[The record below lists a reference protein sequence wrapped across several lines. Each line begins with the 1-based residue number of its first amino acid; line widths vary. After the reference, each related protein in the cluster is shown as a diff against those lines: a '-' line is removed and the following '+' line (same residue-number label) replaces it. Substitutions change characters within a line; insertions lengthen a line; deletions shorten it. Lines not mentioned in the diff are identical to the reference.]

1 MGLFGA
7 TSEADVN
14 DQVGLV
20 ENSISRNVNAI
31 VLASSSSQALNG
43 VITRARAQNIKVITV
58 DTKVT
63 TTSDGFIG
71 TDNSKAGAQAADRMG
86 ALLQAKGVTTGQILI
101 ESSVASVQT
110 IVDRDSGFQLELQS
124 KFPGLHI
131 IAHRYNNND
140 TPTALSQ
147 VNDVLSANPG
157 LVGIYADNNVSADIV
172 GLINGLLV
180 ARFALPPFIAT
191 LGMLGIARGVV
202 LLLTGAKTIAPLP
215 DAFSS
220 ISNGYILGLPSLF
233 WILIVVAVVAAF
245 VLDRMVFGRY
255 VYAVGS
261 NAESARLSGV
271 PVNLVLLAVYSISG
285 LLAGFAGILTTSR
298 LGAGIPTAGTGYELQ
313 AIAGAVIGGT
323 SLSGAKGRVIGAVL
337 GALIMA
343 ILANGGNLLGVD
355 PFYLQIAIGLLIIM
369 AVYFDHL
376 QGLSFNL
383 LRRAS

>member
-1 MGLFGA
+1 MTTIPTSDQPMIAPQPVAEERRTPISLGRESGGILVLLIFIAALILSTNDFLTLTNLDNLVRQVAVFAILSVGQLFVILTGGIDLSVGSILGLSGGVTA
-7 TSEADVN
+7 LLLASGVPIPIAILI
-14 DQVGLV
+14 GLV
-20 ENSISRNVNAI
+20 
-31 VLASSSSQALNG
+31 LG
-43 VITRARAQNIKVITV
+43 
-58 DTKVT
+58 
-63 TTSDGFIG
+63 
-71 TDNSKAGAQAADRMG
+71 
-86 ALLQAKGVTTGQILI
+86 LL
-101 ESSVASVQT
+101 
-110 IVDRDSGFQLELQS
+110 
-124 KFPGLHI
+124 
-131 IAHRYNNND
+131 
-140 TPTALSQ
+140 
-147 VNDVLSANPG
+147 
-157 LVGIYADNNVSADIV
+157 V

-215 DAFSS
+215 DAFNT

-245 VLDRMVFGRY
+245 VLGRMVFGRY

-271 PVNLVLLAVYSISG
+271 PVNAVLLAVYSISG
-285 LLAGFAGILTTSR
+285 LLAGFAGVLITSR

-313 AIAGAVIGGT
+313 AIAGAVIGGA
-323 SLSGAKGRVIGAVL
+323 SLSGAKGRTIGAVL

-355 PFYLQIAIGLLIIM
+355 PFYLQIAIGLLIIL